1 MARRNAG
8 TVERPLQTRIP
19 LWAQRTKSEIMD
31 ARRLSIELGMGL
43 RGTHESSVVGQMV
56 QFALRNCL
64 TARSATTFFYV
75 LREAS
80 KNNENFTLEEVDH
93 AEDLC
98 LASLTGQVPRR
109 PARPLGGGSSDEEAG
124 SDDNDLSGEEAVDRE
139 HDVKITPELLADLG
153 VELTDEER
161 AEIDAYP
168 AHLWEAEQPGV
179 NQGELGF
186 NSRATAV
193 MRKARVG
200 TRVLGEVGNSGS
212 CPSLQPHQEIVTFL
226 AHPRSPV
233 SRLLIDH
240 PTGSGKTR
248 EMINILDNY
257 FYDGRAKIPIFPKSV
272 VCRNF
277 YMELIR
283 WPNRY
288 RDYFCCERPAD
299 AALASGVANW
309 KDVRHHLWDLTRL
322 QEEEVRHLCRSC
334 RAVLEMKGQSFRG
347 MMRKSFR
354 VAFKLKHP
362 GEPMPLAPLRA
373 ISYAS
378 AGGGYSKVLGGQPIS
393 AVMKIG
399 WDASCQNVY
408 SNKVV
413 LMDEAH
419 NLVRTDTKY
428 VEQLGRLR
436 ELLSSAQRHVL
447 AGFTGT
453 PILGEAQEGS
463 DLLRII
469 KGTQPGCCD
478 EGYVSS
484 LQCRPRPLFATPRPA
499 GIFDS
504 ILTVQSQ
511 KQVVTY
517 IELAGQSLN
526 AYDIK
531 RQKGI
536 VGKRLRSY
544 CNVSSFVSSFHDGV
558 RGSKGK
564 ILAAPQECCP
574 KLLAVAKAV
583 AASSEKALV
592 MTSRSCG
599 YNVVLE
605 LLRIHGAEAKPPFR
619 VATLDDLSSF
629 NHVSNLRG
637 EVFRVLVADAAQCS
651 EGLSFLAV
659 RRAFLTDVPESH
671 SQLVQMCGRAL
682 RMFGHRGLSKNEQ
695 DVTYHLYVACL
706 PKWMRSSLAAW
717 AFRAQ
722 ARSSSGI
729 CADVTAKILLGKLKK
744 LGITSLTQLKERL
757 QSLAVVPSELASEG
771 AQPKPHLP
779 TERVTEFIL
788 QHNLIDTDTSHK
800 PENTTEKNGGDDV
813 MQRRGPLVQ
822 AIQALACAP
831 ENCEVQLGF
840 TTETADEVALRD
852 LARQSFELAPA
863 LAKMRAQAVDA
874 ELVKNFINGGT
885 VRRRLHGKTS
895 CHNGKPCETRAT
907 TEPSEACSLAIV
919 SVETSS
925 VSCAE
930 KLAASQSMA
939 SDSRIASSSA
949 SPSTAQG
956 SVRGAGVRKKARR
969 N

>member
-1 MARRNAG
+1 
-8 TVERPLQTRIP
+8 
-19 LWAQRTKSEIMD
+19 MD

-43 RGTHESSVVGQMV
+43 RKTHENAVVGQMV

-93 AEDLC
+93 AEELC
-98 LASLTGQVPRR
+98 LAALTGQVPRR
-109 PARPLGGGSSDEEAG
+109 PARPLGGGSSDEEAA

-139 HDVKITPELLADLG
+139 ADVKITPELLADLG

-161 AEIDAYP
+161 AAMDAYP
-168 AHLWEAEQPGV
+168 AHLWEAEQPDV
-179 NQGELGF
+179 KQGDLGF
-186 NSRATAV
+186 NCRATAV
-193 MRKARVG
+193 MQKARVG
-200 TRVLGEVGNSGS
+200 TRVLGEVGSSGS

-226 AHPRSPV
+226 VHPRSPV

-257 FYDGRAKIPIFPKSV
+257 FYDDRAKIPIFPKSV

-288 RDYFCCERPAD
+288 RDYFCCERPIE
-299 AALASGVANW
+299 AALASGVENW
-309 KDVRHHLWDLTRL
+309 KDRRHHLWDLTRL

-334 RAVLEMKGQSFRG
+334 RGVLEMKGQSFRG

-354 VAFKLKHP
+354 VAFKTKHP

-378 AGGGYSKVLGGQPIS
+378 AGGAYSKVLGGQPIS

-399 WDASCQNVY
+399 WDASCPNIY

-428 VEQLGRLR
+428 IEQLGRLR
-436 ELLSSAQRHVL
+436 KLLGEAHRHVL

-453 PILGEAQEGS
+453 PILGEAQDGT
-463 DLLRII
+463 DLLNII
-469 KGTQPGCCD
+469 KGSQPGCCD
-478 EGYVSS
+478 EGYISS
-484 LQCRPRPLFATPRPA
+484 LQCRPRPLFATPSPA

-504 ILTVQSQ
+504 TLTLQSQ

-517 IELAGQSLN
+517 VELAGQSLC

-531 RQKGI
+531 RQKG
-536 VGKRLRSY
+536 VAGKRLRSY

-558 RGSKGK
+558 RGCKGR
-564 ILAAPQECCP
+564 ILAAPEECCP

-592 MTSRSCG
+592 MTSRACG

-605 LLRIHGAEAKPPFR
+605 LLRLLGAETKPPFR
-619 VATLDDLSSF
+619 VATLEDLSSF
-629 NHVSNLRG
+629 NNVSNLRG
-637 EVFRVLVADAAQCS
+637 EVYRVLVADAAQCS

-682 RMFGHRGLSKNEQ
+682 RMFGHRGLAENEQ
-695 DVTYHLYVACL
+695 TVTYHLYVACL
-706 PKWMRSSLAAW
+706 PKWIRSSLAAW

-722 ARSSSGI
+722 GRSSSGN
-729 CADVTAKILLGKLKK
+729 CPDAAAKILLGKLKK
-744 LGITSLTQLKERL
+744 LGINSLTHLKERL
-757 QSLAVVPSELASEG
+757 QGLVAVPSELTSEG
-771 AQPKPHLP
+771 AQPKAHIPS
-779 TERVTEFIL
+779 ERVTEFIL
-788 QHNLIDTDTSHK
+788 EHSLIDAEISNK
-800 PENTTEKNGGDDV
+800 SEKATEKNGGDEIT
-813 MQRRGPLVQ
+813 QRRGPLVQ

-831 ENCEVQLGF
+831 ENCEVQLAL
-840 TTETADEVALRD
+840 TADTADEAALKD

-863 LAKMRAQAVDA
+863 LAKMRGQAVDA
-874 ELVKNFINGGT
+874 ELVKNFVNGGRV
-885 VRRRLHGKTS
+885 VRRRLHGKTR
-895 CHNGKPCETRAT
+895 CDYRPPCETSAT
-907 TEPSEACSLAIV
+907 TDSPEACSLAIV
-919 SVETSS
+919 SVETNSNS
-925 VSCAE
+925 WTE
-930 KLAASQSMA
+930 KLEASQSVA
-939 SDSRIASSSA
+939 SDSRVASSSKT
-949 SPSTAQG
+949 PSIAQRTARAG
-956 SVRGAGVRKKARR
+956 SVPKRARH